1 MSYYSEFFRNLLRK
15 GNTGVLA
22 FILLNALIM
31 ISMFQS
37 IQPGVGGVLIGI
49 CAYML
54 SLALGLSFIG
64 EGILRYLTGCTK
76 ITDDADIR
84 KLDSIVTDVYNKVKR
99 IAPFVPEDVQFY
111 IQETPEVNAFATGRK
126 TICITRGMLE
136 APDEYIK
143 AVLGHEFG
151 HLVHHDT
158 VITLIVTVGNLFMN
172 LIFLFARTVTLLIT
186 ALCVGV
192 ASDGRPGLKEVLI
205 VKFMD
210 WIMSLGIA
218 MWTYFGLFLV
228 NVSTRKNEFRADEF
242 SWQCGYGDNLLL
254 FLRELNRMEKAAGR
268 KKKRGFE
275 NPLAT
280 ALMSTHPPTE
290 KRIQHLK
297 ELMKD

>member
-1 MSYYSEFFRNLLRK
+1 MYYSEFFKNLLRK

-31 ISMFQS
+31 ISIFQS
-37 IQPGVGGVLIGI
+37 IQPGIGGVVIGI
-49 CAYML
+49 CAYAI

-76 ITDDADIR
+76 ITDEEDIR
-84 KLDSIVTDVYNKVKR
+84 RLDSIVTDVYKKVKR

-111 IQETPEVNAFATGRK
+111 IQETPEINAFATGRK
-126 TICITRGMLE
+126 TVCITRGMLGM
-136 APDEYIK
+136 PDEYIK

-172 LIFLFARTVTLLIT
+172 LIFLIVRTVTVLLT
-186 ALCVGV
+186 ALCVGI
-192 ASDGRPGLKEVLI
+192 ASDGRPRLWHFLF
-205 VKFMD
+205 VKLAD
-210 WIMSLGIA
+210 WMMSLGIA
-218 MWTYFGLFLV
+218 MWTYFGLLLV
-228 NVSTRKNEFRADEF
+228 NVSTRKNEYRADEF
-242 SWQCGYGDNLLL
+242 SWQCGYGDTLIL
-254 FLRELNRMEKAAGR
+254 FLKDLNRMEKAAMR
-268 KKKRGFE
+268 TKKRGFE

-280 ALMSTHPPTE
+280 ALASTHPPTE

-297 ELMKD
+297 ELMGD